1 MRIKNAFYFYKK
13 SPKQK
18 LMTKHSI
25 AFLILCLSYFSAIA
39 QNLKSGGYHKF
50 EVGERSYIVAEK
62 ANIRD
67 QPSTQDGKIMEVLPV
82 GTSVEILEKTE
93 ESYTS
98 NKITANWCKIQ
109 LGYEKEGYV
118 WGGLIA
124 AGWSES
130 EDFPRKLLLYGFN
143 YCELHYGDEPS
154 YYTGNL
160 ALKLCMNNTL
170 ISQVN
175 FDVQDINGVHE
186 LSFQSPDSILFSAK
200 EFSRKG
206 EEALFKNE
214 YLFSLQDQKLQFIGQ
229 KKDKTPL
236 LKENGSIPLSHP
248 TYRRFHKI
256 KRYREI
262 ALWESRK
269 RPSIPSADYEERTIK
284 IGKRKGYIVE
294 NQKFDI
300 QGNWIEDYHYLA
312 EGPLVYKQ
320 EYRYLKNPSYPYRI
334 DSIFD
339 KTGLYQT
346 TIHNFMYS
354 ENRHRLDSVEIYS
367 IYDGDDKKY
376 SISVV
381 SIEEYRKENPS
392 QEELIYLGDQLR
404 IKKTPYYCY
413 EYFYENHL
421 LKKELVFDEKC
432 QEISTEISYEYD
444 INGLLIGEK
453 YFNPKQKITT
463 EYRYLY
469 DFYSSSDD

>member
-1 MRIKNAFYFYKK
+1 MRSIFITNEPQRK
-13 SPKQK
+13 P
-18 LMTKHSI
+18 MTKHSI
-25 AFLILCLSYFSAIA
+25 VFLILCLSYFSTIA

-62 ANIRD
+62 ANVRD
-67 QPSTQDGKIMEVLPV
+67 QPSTKDGKIIEVLSV
-82 GTSVEILEKTE
+82 GTSVEILETTE

-98 NKITANWCKIQ
+98 NKITANWYKIR
-109 LGYEKEGYV
+109 LGYENEGYV

-143 YCELHYGDEPS
+143 YCELHYGDEPH

-160 ALKLCMNNTL
+160 ALKLCMDGKL

-175 FDVQDINGVHE
+175 FDVQDLNGVHE

-200 EFSRKG
+200 EFARSG

-214 YLFSLQDQKLQFIGQ
+214 YLFSLQDQKLKFIEQ

-236 LKENGSIPLSHP
+236 LKENGLIPLEHP
-248 TYRRFHKI
+248 EYRRFHKI

-262 ALWESRK
+262 ELWENQK
-269 RPSIPSADYEERTIK
+269 RASIPSADYKERTVK
-284 IGKRKGYIVE
+284 IGKRKGYVIE

-300 QGNWIEDYHYLA
+300 KGNLIEDYHYLA
-312 EGPLVYKQ
+312 EGPMVYKQ

-346 TIHNFMYS
+346 RIHDFMYS
-354 ENRHRLDSVEIYS
+354 ENGHYLDSVEIYT
-367 IYDGDDKKY
+367 IYDNDNKKH
-376 SISVV
+376 SISIV
-381 SIEEYRKENPS
+381 SIEEYRKGNPS
-392 QEELIYLGDQLR
+392 QEELVYLGDQLR

-421 LKKELVFDEKC
+421 LKKELVFNENC
-432 QEISTEISYEYD
+432 QKILAEISYEYD
-444 INGLLIGEK
+444 ANGLLIGEK
-453 YFNPKQKITT
+453 YFNPKQKVIT
-463 EYRYLY
+463 EYLYLY
-469 DFYSSSDD
+469 DFYTSSEH